1 MCQKLKILRGLLR
14 QSGLFAGVL
23 VLLMGAPVLGGE
35 DGGGGDGSDAQRE
48 KLEEFI
54 GWLLD
59 TDDRVLANVRFADVV
74 KAATGREVRRFDP
87 EDPVDAEVMAG
98 LSEAFDVVFADIRRE
113 DHPVH
118 AVGRINE
125 VSGVIEDLVFD
136 AIGRQSGFSSTWP
149 LNARGHVQRSG
160 YPDIRIVHD
169 ASGRVYYLDPKV
181 YREGSERSGFRTF
194 YFEPRVETNK
204 ILDDAAHLI
213 MGIAHRGRRGE
224 VWEFAEWSL
233 VDLVDFRVRL
243 KAEFQASNREMYAP
257 EGLRLRGGRLGGNSE
272 EGR

>member
-1 MCQKLKILRGLLR
+1 MSRFSNIHYRQLLLGVIL
-14 QSGLFAGVL
+14 AGV
-23 VLLMGAPVLGGE
+23 VGLGIPDLQAE
-35 DGGGGDGSDAQRE
+35 DGSAAQRE
-48 KLEEFI
+48 KLEEFM

-74 KAATGREVRRFDP
+74 KAATGQEVRRFDP
-87 EDPVDAEVMAG
+87 QDPVDAEVMAS
-98 LSEAFDVVFADIRRE
+98 LSEAFDAVFADIRRE

-118 AVGRINE
+118 GVGRINE
-125 VSGVIEDLVFD
+125 VSGVIEDLLFD
-136 AIGRQSGFSSTWP
+136 AIGKQAGLSITWP
-149 LNARGHVQRSG
+149 LNARGHIQRSG
-160 YPDIRIVHD
+160 YPDLRIVHET
-169 ASGRVYYLDPKV
+169 SGRVYYLDPKV

-233 VDLVDFRVRL
+233 VDLIDFRVRL

-257 EGLRLRGGRLGGNSE
+257 EGVRLRGGRLDGARGDGG
-272 EGR
+272 